1 MKRIK
6 LTFLI
11 LIFPLMTAWTAHKF
25 YVSIT
30 KIEFVQEKQSLQ
42 IISKIFIDD
51 IEDVLQKRY
60 DPKISLATKKETQ
73 EDADILKR
81 YILNEF
87 RVSVNGKPVTLDYI
101 GKEYE
106 TDVVKIYME
115 VKGISEVKSIEIT
128 NDMLTE
134 LFEEQQNIIH
144 FKDID
149 SRRSLVLEKNN
160 PKGML
165 NFN

>member
-1 MKRIK
+1 MKFLK

-11 LIFPLMTAWTAHKF
+11 FIFPLLTAATAHKF

-30 KIEFVQEKQSLQ
+30 KVEYVAEKQSLQ

-51 IEDVLQKRY
+51 IEDALQTRY
-60 DPKISLATKKETQ
+60 DEDLRLDPEKET
-73 EDADILKR
+73 EREETFLKQ
-81 YILNEF
+81 YIFQKLKIA
-87 RVSVNGKPVTLDYI
+87 VNGTPVTFDYI

-106 TDVVKIYME
+106 TDIVKIYLE
-115 VKGISEVKSIEIT
+115 VTDISEVKTLEIT
-128 NDMLTE
+128 NKVLME
-134 LFEEQQNIIH
+134 MFEEQQNIIH
-144 FKDID
+144 YK
-149 SRRSLVLEKNN
+149 SGGKRKSLVLEKDY